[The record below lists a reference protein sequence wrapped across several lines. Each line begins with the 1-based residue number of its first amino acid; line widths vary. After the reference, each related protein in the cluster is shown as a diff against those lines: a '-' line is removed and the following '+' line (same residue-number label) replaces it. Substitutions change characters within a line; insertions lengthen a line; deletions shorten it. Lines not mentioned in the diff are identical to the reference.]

1 MLPGKPEGSP
11 DLVTALFSGSDAIQD
26 WMSYPPI
33 TVQSPSTSYV
43 KSPSTTYVKPSTS
56 NPPAVDQNA
65 VNEAARKQRSLSI
78 SARGSSGSLL
88 TPGLSTMGSAPV
100 AQKNLLGV

>member
-11 DLVTALFSGSDAIQD
+11 DLTTALFSGSDALQD
-26 WMSYPPI
+26 WMSYPPV
-33 TVQSPSTSYV
+33 TVQSR
-43 KSPSTTYVKPSTS
+43 STTYVKSPTGPTKS
-56 NPPAVDQNA
+56 PVDQNA

-78 SARGSSGSLL
+78 SAKGSSGRIL